1 MHVCFLCVRG
11 FGIVH
16 RCLYSDYH
24 EKKMI
29 FFIFFLFYD
38 TLRDYA
44 CQLGIMRTGSLQAST
59 QLTVIL
65 SFVLSVTVGLSFTE
79 AKRMVSTSGW
89 TPAQWGPH
97 PENRGNWP
105 VRHGERTG
113 GSGPQAV
120 RQQGE
125 AGGHQR
131 SRGRESLRLCYHACG
146 AAHCQRTTGS
156 KSWRWMDIISPGMK
170 ENSRLN
176 HRWLTQ
182 LIETR
187 SHSCSQHSL
196 LKHLWISVSHYMNDE
211 HTLLITH
218 KLRFL

>member
-1 MHVCFLCVRG
+1 METIELVNDGTGLGFGIVGGKTTGVIVKTILPGGIADQVAALKHVCFLCVRG

-29 FFIFFLFYD
+29 FFIFFVFYD

-97 PENRGNWP
+97 PENRGN
-105 VRHGERTG
+105 
-113 GSGPQAV
+113 
-120 RQQGE
+120 
-125 AGGHQR
+125 
-131 SRGRESLRLCYHACG
+131 
-146 AAHCQRTTGS
+146 
-156 KSWRWMDIISPGMK
+156 
-170 ENSRLN
+170 
-176 HRWLTQ
+176 
-182 LIETR
+182 
-187 SHSCSQHSL
+187 
-196 LKHLWISVSHYMNDE
+196 
-211 HTLLITH
+211 
-218 KLRFL
+218 